1 MAQAISI
8 IGLESIRLIQVG
20 DDLCRII
27 YDAAVREHSEFQ
39 HDDVIVISQ
48 KIISKAEGQLVDVST
63 IKPTSRARNIARE
76 TRKSPQLVT
85 LILQDSERIL
95 RAEEGMLVVKRK
107 DGFICLNA
115 GVDKSNVKGENVYA
129 RLPKDSD
136 LSAQKL
142 RIELERLSGKKL
154 AVIIADTYSRP
165 SRVGQVEFA
174 IGISGME
181 PIIDYRGSKDLFGRK
196 LKFKYVAVA
205 DEVAAAAEL
214 VMGQG
219 TERVPV
225 AIIRGLGRVRPTE
238 ETNLSRKLILGRQK
252 DIFRKIL

>member
-1 MAQAISI
+1 MAQTISI
-8 IGLESIRLIQVG
+8 IGLESIGLIQSG
-20 DDLCRII
+20 DNLSRII
-27 YDAAVREHSEFQ
+27 YDATRREHSELQ
-39 HDDVIVISQ
+39 PNDVIVISQ
-48 KIISKAEGQLVDVST
+48 KIASKAEGQLVDVST
-63 IKPTSRARNIARE
+63 IKPSSRARNIAKK
-76 TRKSPQLVT
+76 TGKSPQLIT
-85 LILQDSERIL
+85 LILQDSARIL
-95 RAEEGMLVVKRK
+95 RAEKRVLVVKRK

-115 GVDKSNVKGENVYA
+115 GVDKSNVKGETVYA
-129 RLPKDSD
+129 RLPNDSD
-136 LSAQKL
+136 LFAQKL

-181 PIIDYRGSKDLFGRK
+181 PIVDYRGSEDLFGHE

-225 AIIRGLGRVRPTE
+225 AIIRGLGRLRHTE
-238 ETNLSRKLILGRQK
+238 EINLARKLILRRQK